1 MLLQSSKTLAPSN
14 IFQAFRKREARSSN
28 CQPSDKCTW
37 LVIVRP
43 RKIRVSSC
51 RKLNPKLSAVA
62 SKKNSSRQT
71 AAWLRSRSAA
81 RLSCQSKKGR
91 VPRTGNYVLS
101 VWQTFRLVLAVSW
114 ILVYQINV
122 TTASLWTSP
131 ASLPTQSSN
140 YQPSD
145 KSTSPVPTP
154 ALPARVIDERVIL
167 PPQKPKGS

>member
-14 IFQAFRKREARSSN
+14 IFQAFRKREAWSSN

-91 VPRTGNYVLS
+91 VPRTENSVLS
-101 VWQTFRLVLAVSW
+101 EHLAV
-114 ILVYQINV
+114 I
-122 TTASLWTSP
+122 
-131 ASLPTQSSN
+131 
-140 YQPSD
+140 
-145 KSTSPVPTP
+145 PTP
-154 ALPARVIDERVIL
+154 ALPARVRGESIKDIDIASAIVVRFESN
-167 PPQKPKGS
+167 QTEDAKMW